1 MDAFESVITPIHRA
15 GWPFIAAFAAVT
27 AVLGFAVAPA
37 LGWVGLIATAWC
49 VYFFRDPDR
58 VTPTR
63 PGLLVSPAD
72 GRVVL
77 IGPAVP
83 PPELG
88 MGDEARTRVSVFLN
102 VFNVHV
108 NRVPADGE
116 VVRAEYHPGKFL
128 NASLDKASEEN
139 ERMAIRHRLPDG
151 REIAYVQIAGL
162 VARRILCDLK
172 GGETVRAGQRFGIIR
187 FGSRTDLYLPEGVN
201 PLVVIGQT
209 VLGGETVI
217 ADLSSAETRREGEV
231 RS

>member
-27 AVLGFAVAPA
+27 AVLGFAVSPA

-58 VTPTR
+58 VTPAR

-116 VVRAEYHPGKFL
+116 VVRAEYHPGKFF

-172 GGETVRAGQRFGIIR
+172 GGESVRAGQRFGIIR
-187 FGSRTDLYLPEGVN
+187 FGSRTDLYLPDGVE

-217 ADLSSAETRREGEV
+217 ADLTSAEPRREGEV